1 MITPLFMLQIGTL
14 AHASIVEEELTT
26 HRKKLS
32 SIERSIKKKI
42 RINKK
47 IERQKI
53 DVLSEIEELDKKIAM
68 QWESLQQAKKD
79 WTGAELKLDSTR
91 KELESMRERASDLK
105 NNIEIRLNAFRQ
117 MGAIGVLNIL
127 LSADS
132 LPNLLARQ
140 EYLKLI
146 INEDE
151 ARRKEYVSLMKGLVK
166 KEQELKDRR
175 MLLKAM
181 SKRLEK
187 EALRLEKTKVEKE
200 KYLESL
206 DKKSRRYKRM
216 ISQLR
221 RAKRRLSRLVEELT
235 MKARA
240 SQKALAPVTKESQF
254 EFRAQRGTL
263 NIPAPGTV
271 IIFKSR
277 RKSKGMVIRCP
288 WGTEIRAIFDGKVV
302 FNDTLPGYGKVFIV
316 DHGDGYMSLV
326 AQGQTFKKKVGDAV
340 AEGEVIGLSGGGPW
354 VSEGI
359 YVEIRHNG
367 KQLTAPYWF
376 DLRGIE
382 IVRR

>member
-1 MITPLFMLQIGTL
+1 MLQIETSL
-14 AHASIVEEELTT
+14 HASIVEEELST
-26 HRKKLS
+26 HKKKLS
-32 SIERSIKKKI
+32 SIDRSIKRKI
-42 RINKK
+42 RIKKK

-53 DVLSEIEELDKKIAM
+53 DVLLEIEELDKKIAM
-68 QWESLQQAKKD
+68 QWESLQQAKRD
-79 WTGAELKLDSTR
+79 WTEAELKLDMTR
-91 KELESMRERASDLK
+91 KELESMRKRASDLK

-151 ARRKEYVSLMKGLVK
+151 ARRKEYVSLMNGLVK
-166 KEQELKDRR
+166 KEQELKDRQ

-187 EALRLEKTKVEKE
+187 EAVRLEKTKAEKE

-206 DKKSRRYKRM
+206 NKKSKRYKRM

-221 RAKRRLSRLVEELT
+221 RAKRRLSRLVEELS

-240 SQKALAPVTKESQF
+240 SQKALSPVSKESQF

-263 NIPAPGTV
+263 NLPAPGTV

-277 RKSKGMVIRCP
+277 RRSKGMVIKCP

-326 AQGQTFKKKVGDAV
+326 AQGQSFKKKVGDTV